1 MKPAGPPRAAAADE
15 REESRRR
22 ASRPPS
28 EREQEEGQQEDA
40 PLAVSVRSAAALSRC
55 EPALDQADD
64 RASELPP
71 AQPPAH
77 SGDSA
82 LERARQRL
90 SEPAGDHP
98 AERATPSPTA
108 GLCAPLLGDSRAA
121 AALRARIEAT
131 AATDTP
137 VLLEGERGCGREHLA
152 RYLHSCSARR
162 GAVFIRIDVEFAD
175 TERAADKLRRA
186 HGGSVLIRDLPHG
199 SPRLFKLLDQ
209 WLDKHHPG
217 SESGALPLRLLATS
231 DVELPRLLDAGLVD
245 AGLIARLKLVRL
257 PVPPLRERAADIPRL
272 CLHFLSEL
280 ARQGGMPPRTL
291 SPRAA
296 AQLGRY
302 SFPGNLAELRDVL
315 HRSALRARSSVI
327 ELGDIEAVLPPLHE
341 RVPLEELSLE
351 AVVRTKVRALLQRL
365 EGYPI
370 TDLYE
375 QVLEHIERPLLE
387 EVLARTAGNQI
398 KAAAM
403 LGINRNTLRK
413 KLQERAIGPAAPS
426 AGPSRP
432 SAASER

>member
-1 MKPAGPPRAAAADE
+1 MKTAGPLRAPAADE
-15 REESRRR
+15 HAEFHHGPPLEEA
-22 ASRPPS
+22 ASS
-28 EREQEEGQQEDA
+28 GA
-40 PLAVSVRSAAALSRC
+40 SGKTAAA
-55 EPALDQADD
+55 PGGA
-64 RASELPP
+64 
-71 AQPPAH
+71 
-77 SGDSA
+77 
-82 LERARQRL
+82 
-90 SEPAGDHP
+90 EPAGAQAATLAPEPSLLWSDEPSLERGREPVSEPPGVP
-98 AERATPSPTA
+98 AAGRETSSFTITA

-121 AALRARIEAT
+121 AALRARIEA
-131 AATDTP
+131 AAAADTP

-152 RYLHSCSARR
+152 RYLHSRSARR
-162 GAVFIRIDVEFAD
+162 GAAFIRIDVEFAD
-175 TERAADKLRRA
+175 TERAADKLRRG

-199 SPRLFKLLDQ
+199 TPRLFKLLEQ

-245 AGLIARLKLVRL
+245 PGLIARLQLVRL
-257 PVPPLRERAADIPRL
+257 AVPPLRERASDIPRL
-272 CLHFLSEL
+272 CRHFLAEL
-280 ARQGGMPPRTL
+280 ARQGGTPPRTL

-296 AQLGRY
+296 AQLERY

-315 HRSALRARSSVI
+315 HRSALRARSAII

-375 QVLEHIERPLLE
+375 QVLEHLERPLLE
-387 EVLARTAGNQI
+387 EVLARTAGNQL

-413 KLQERAIGPAAPS
+413 KLQERAIGPAAPAAS
-426 AGPSRP
+426 SSRP
-432 SAASER
+432 PADPAR

>member
-1 MKPAGPPRAAAADE
+1 MKTAGPPRAPAADE

-22 ASRPPS
+22 ASRPP
-28 EREQEEGQQEDA
+28 QEEDA
-40 PLAVSVRSAAALSRC
+40 SLHGSVKSAAARSSA
-55 EPALDQADD
+55 EPAFEEADD
-64 RASELPP
+64 RYGDLPHE
-71 AQPPAH
+71 H
-77 SGDSA
+77 SGDLAMESA
-82 LERARQRL
+82 RERS
-90 SEPAGDHP
+90 SEPSGERP
-98 AERATPSPTA
+98 ADREILPPTA

-121 AALRARIEAT
+121 AALRIRIEA
-131 AATDTP
+131 AALTDTP

-199 SPRLFKLLDQ
+199 SPRLFKLLEQ

-217 SESGALPLRLLATS
+217 SDSGVLPLRLLATS

-272 CLHFLSEL
+272 CLHFLAEL
-280 ARQGGMPPRTL
+280 ARQAGMPPRTL

-302 SFPGNLAELRDVL
+302 SFPGNLAELRDIL
-315 HRSALRARSSVI
+315 HRSSLRARSSVI

-387 EVLARTAGNQI
+387 EVLARTAGNQL

-426 AGPSRP
+426 ASPGRP
-432 SAASER
+432 AATPER